1 MTQVPTSHRFD
12 VARLRT
18 AVASGNV
25 PTLLAVLVHLTG
37 DPRWLDERFRPTRSR
52 GMDDN
57 RTGGLPAAVQ
67 QEIRDAV
74 VDAVQAWHRDGAT
87 PLTPLPLDRLA
98 TLMDF
103 TTGET
108 VPPEFAP
115 MMDEIVQG
123 GPRPEPRSPGAPSE
137 EMSVIVVG
145 AGIAGM
151 LASTRLSEAG
161 IAHVVLE
168 KNPEVGG
175 SWWENRY
182 PGAGVDTPSYLYSL
196 SGFEHDWSTHFG
208 KRDEVQG
215 YLEAFADRHDVRR
228 QVRFGVEV
236 TRAAYDVE
244 RQLWAVTTRDA
255 EGHTEELTA
264 RVLISAVG
272 LLNRPKVPALPGI
285 DTFTGPL
292 FHSARW
298 PVELDAPDALAGKRV
313 AIVGAGA
320 SAMQIGPAIVDR
332 VGSLTVFQRSPQ
344 WIAPND
350 DYFAGVEDDVHWLM
364 AHVPGYRGWYRA
376 RLSWIYNDKVHA
388 SLQVDPD
395 WPEEKASINAVNHGH
410 RQFYERY
417 LRGKLDGRP
426 DLVDKSLPD
435 YPPFGKRML
444 LDNGWYD
451 MLRRPQVDLV
461 TEGVAAVTP
470 SGLVD
475 TAGVE
480 HDADVVVLATGFQS
494 DRFLYPMDVVGRS
507 GRTTR
512 EVWGDHDARAY
523 LGMTVPDFPNLF
535 VMTGPNTALGH
546 GGSFITILECQ
557 VRYILD
563 AVTTMAQ
570 QGLGVLEC
578 RTDVNDR
585 YNEAVDQAHGR
596 MVWTHPAMDNWYR
609 NDAGRVVAV
618 LPWRIIDYW
627 TMTREVDLTDFIT
640 EPLRTTA
647 RADVTSPAAG

>member
-37 DPRWLDERFRPTRSR
+37 DPRWMDERFRPTRSR

-103 TTGET
+103 TTGEM

-151 LASTRLSEAG
+151 LASTRLTEAG

-298 PVELDAPDALAGKRV
+298 PVELDAPDALVGKRV

-395 WPEEKASINAVNHGH
+395 WPEALLPPQVHDFADQLRAGLCRTAMRARGPVSHPAAAH
-410 RQFYERY
+410 RRIPVGPPFR
-417 LRGKLDGRP
+417 GRP
-426 DLVDKSLPD
+426 
-435 YPPFGKRML
+435 
-444 LDNGWYD
+444 
-451 MLRRPQVDLV
+451 
-461 TEGVAAVTP
+461 
-470 SGLVD
+470 
-475 TAGVE
+475 
-480 HDADVVVLATGFQS
+480 
-494 DRFLYPMDVVGRS
+494 
-507 GRTTR
+507 
-512 EVWGDHDARAY
+512 
-523 LGMTVPDFPNLF
+523 
-535 VMTGPNTALGH
+535 
-546 GGSFITILECQ
+546 
-557 VRYILD
+557 
-563 AVTTMAQ
+563 
-570 QGLGVLEC
+570 
-578 RTDVNDR
+578 
-585 YNEAVDQAHGR
+585 
-596 MVWTHPAMDNWYR
+596 
-609 NDAGRVVAV
+609 
-618 LPWRIIDYW
+618 
-627 TMTREVDLTDFIT
+627 
-640 EPLRTTA
+640 
-647 RADVTSPAAG
+647 